1 MANNISIK
9 GGKSLQAEI
18 MEAFDITEAVVNQ
31 AAEDCS
37 NKAAIRTRDILKGA
51 PINGSRYNS
60 GWKIKKGKTEATVY
74 QASQPGLTHLLENGH
89 DIVVNG
95 QKVGHARAI
104 PHIKP
109 AEEIGKEY
117 FEELIVEEIERR
129 LKQ

>member
-1 MANNISIK
+1 MANNVSIK
-9 GGKSLQAEI
+9 GGSLQAQI
-18 MEAFDITEAVVNQ
+18 MDAFDVTEAVVNQ

-37 NKAAIRTRDILKGA
+37 YKAAKKTKELLKGA
-51 PINGSRYNS
+51 PVNGTRYNS

-95 QKVGHARAI
+95 QKVGRARAI

-129 LKQ
+129 LKG

>member
-1 MANNISIK
+1 MANNVSIK
-9 GGKSLQAEI
+9 GGSLQAQI
-18 MEAFDITEAVVNQ
+18 MDAFDVTEAVVNQ

-37 NKAAIRTRDILKGA
+37 YKAAKKTKELLKGA
-51 PINGSRYNS
+51 PVNGTRYNS

-89 DIVVNG
+89 DIVING
-95 QKVGHARAI
+95 QKVGRARAI

-129 LKQ
+129 LKG

>member
-1 MANNISIK
+1 MANNVSIK
-9 GGKSLQAEI
+9 GGSLQAQI
-18 MEAFDITEAVVNQ
+18 MDAFDVTEAVVNQ

-37 NKAAIRTRDILKGA
+37 YKAAQKTKELLKGA
-51 PINGSRYNS
+51 PVNGTRYNS

-89 DIVVNG
+89 DIVING
-95 QKVGHARAI
+95 QKVGRARAI

-129 LKQ
+129 LKG

>member
-1 MANNISIK
+1 MANNVSIK
-9 GGKSLQAEI
+9 GGSLQAQI
-18 MEAFDITEAVVNQ
+18 MDAFDVTEAVVNQ

-37 NKAAIRTRDILKGA
+37 YKAAQKTKELLKGA
-51 PINGSRYNS
+51 PVNGTRYNS

-89 DIVVNG
+89 DIVING

-129 LKQ
+129 LKG

>member
-1 MANNISIK
+1 MANNVSIK
-9 GGKSLQAEI
+9 GGSLQAQI
-18 MEAFDITEAVVNQ
+18 MDAFDVTEAVVNQ

-37 NKAAIRTRDILKGA
+37 YKAAKKTKELLKGA
-51 PINGSRYNS
+51 PVNGTRYNS
-60 GWKIKKGKTEATVY
+60 GWKIKKGKTKATVY

-129 LKQ
+129 LKG

>member
-1 MANNISIK
+1 MANNVSIK
-9 GGKSLQAEI
+9 GGSLQAQI
-18 MEAFDITEAVVNQ
+18 MDAFDVTEAVVNQ

-37 NKAAIRTRDILKGA
+37 YKAAKKTKELLKGA
-51 PINGSRYNS
+51 PVNGTRYNS
-60 GWKIKKGKTEATVY
+60 GWKIKKDKTEATVY

-129 LKQ
+129 LKG

>member
-1 MANNISIK
+1 MANNVSIK
-9 GGKSLQAEI
+9 GGSLQAQI
-18 MEAFDITEAVVNQ
+18 MDAFDVTEAVVNQ

-37 NKAAIRTRDILKGA
+37 YKAAQKTKELLKGA
-51 PINGSRYNS
+51 PVNGTRYNS

-95 QKVGHARAI
+95 QKVGRARAI

-129 LKQ
+129 LKG